1 MFDPSRRAEWER
13 RIDQAIEQADA
24 PAIPASFNDFQRVM
38 KAGWAGL
45 AVLSLVIWIAP
56 LIAALTGWQMIAMA
70 VPARSVPTLA
80 GVGAIGL
87 IALVAMAVA
96 WTARARMLGQ
106 MSAVADACVP
116 PMVAARLCAIKQD
129 DGRHLRAIRAFLNGP
144 AAGALMDVPGVLLSG
159 LILALIVPWIGAVA
173 LAAAGAMLFLSWRG
187 IRSRYAIMAR
197 EEAAG
202 AAEIDV
208 RTIAMLRPAGMRE
221 RMRSGWAPVLLTGR
235 TIEDAAQSAG
245 PPPVAVA
252 IALLATWLPLFIA
265 GGWMALAD
273 HASMPLIAAAQ
284 ALAMIGMLPLIVLV
298 MQSGTIAA
306 CLTGWGAIR
315 TWLALPVQTAA
326 AANLPPPRARME
338 CDITLLGS
346 PGDHRVLLSNI
357 AFTLDAG
364 QMLTVIGPGG
374 AGKSVLMRAI
384 AGQLPVAIGGV
395 RLDGVLIP
403 HWTDA
408 ILDQAIG
415 YMPQR
420 PVLARGTIAEN
431 IARFD
436 PMASSEAVLAAAR
449 TAGVHD
455 AIVALT
461 DGYDTEVGDDGE
473 RLNAS
478 MIHRIALARACF
490 GDPVLLLLDDPTA
503 CADQRARKGLQSAID
518 MALERGAMVIV
529 VTHEATI
536 IDRSDTVLVLRG
548 GRAAALAPPA
558 QVRAALQKPDTRDGA
573 PHLAGPIS

>member
-24 PAIPASFNDFQRVM
+24 PQIPASFDDFARVM

-45 AVLSLVIWIAP
+45 AVLSLVIWTAP
-56 LIAALTGWQMIAMA
+56 LVAALTGWQMIAMA
-70 VPARSVPTLA
+70 VPARSVPTLI

-96 WTARARMLGQ
+96 WIARARMLAQ
-106 MSAVADACVP
+106 MAEVADACVP
-116 PMVAARLCAIKQD
+116 PMVAARLYVISQD
-129 DGRHLRAIRAFLNGP
+129 DGRHLRAIRTFLNGP
-144 AAGALMDVPGVLLSG
+144 AAGAVLDSPGALLSG
-159 LILALIVPWIGAVA
+159 LVLALIVPWIGAVA
-173 LAAAGAMLFLSWRG
+173 LAAAGGMLFLSWRG
-187 IRSRYAIMAR
+187 IQSRHSAMSR

-202 AAEIDV
+202 VPGIEV

-221 RMRSGWAPVLLTGR
+221 RVRSGWAPALLTGR
-235 TIEDAAQSAG
+235 TIEEVAQSAG
-245 PPPVAVA
+245 PPSVTVA
-252 IALLATWLPLFIA
+252 IAMLATWLPLFIA
-265 GGWMALAD
+265 GGWMALTD

-284 ALAMIGMLPLIVLV
+284 ALAMIGMLPLVVLFLN
-298 MQSGTIAA
+298 SGTIAA
-306 CLTGWGAIR
+306 GLTGWAAIR
-315 TWLALPVQTAA
+315 AWLALPVQTAS
-326 AANLPPPRARME
+326 AANLPPPRARTE

-357 AFTLDAG
+357 AFTLDSG
-364 QMLTVIGPGG
+364 QMLSVIGSGG

-403 HWTDA
+403 HWPDA

-436 PMASSEAVLAAAR
+436 PLASSEAVLAAAR

-455 AIVALT
+455 AILALT
-461 DGYDTEVGDDGE
+461 DGYDTDVGEDGE

-503 CADQRARKGLQSAID
+503 SADQRARKGLQSAID
-518 MALERGAMVIV
+518 MTLKRGAMVIV
-529 VTHEATI
+529 VTHEAAI
-536 IDRSDTVLVLRG
+536 IDRSDRVLVLRG

-558 QVRAALQKPDTRDGA
+558 EVRAALQKPDTREGA
-573 PHLAGPIS
+573 PHLAGPVP